1 MGFKGSTVWRI
12 RQKLGSDLLLWPSS
26 NVIIERADGKVLLG
40 LRGDTG
46 GWAIPGGGAEEGSS
60 FADTAVAEVAEE
72 VGLTVDQADLVA
84 FASSSSP
91 VDHLITY
98 PGGDRTH
105 YFGMLFLARAWTG
118 EPSADGAELT
128 EIGWFDRSDLPSP
141 LFHATEI
148 ALDLYARYLETG
160 AFQAE

>member
-1 MGFKGSTVWRI
+1 VGFKGSTVWRV

-26 NVIIERADGKVLLG
+26 NVLIQRDDGKVLLG

-60 FADTAVAEVAEE
+60 FAETAVIEVAEE
-72 VGLTVDQADLVA
+72 VGLTVRPEDLIA
-84 FASSSSP
+84 FASSSSA

-105 YFGMLFLARAWTG
+105 YFGLVFLARTWTG
-118 EPSADGAELT
+118 EPRADGEELT

-141 LFHATEI
+141 LFHSTEI
-148 ALDLYARYLETG
+148 ALGLYARYLESG